1 MMNTINQRCDGKIMK
16 LLQLAVVLI
25 VLPAL
30 QLGSVDVQAADRNAL
45 VSVDYASLPGGKVQ
59 LRLGFENPVSGDP
72 TSFSIDQPP
81 RLSVDF
87 AATSVGLE
95 KKMLQFDAG
104 VVTSVRAVQA
114 NDRTRVV
121 FSLKAMVPYEI
132 RSESNSVFINFANQE
147 THAQQAVVAVAT
159 GKVANVIPEI
169 DFKRGSAGEGKI
181 TVVLSDAS
189 TIINM
194 EEKGTKVVIDFV
206 NAKLPEKLVRRLDVT
221 DFATPISTIDA
232 FNVGQGSRIVI
243 DSLGDFEHMAYQA
256 GKEFNIDIKPLSVA
270 DITERKKD
278 KFGYSGQ
285 KLSLNF
291 QNIEVR
297 AVLQLIADFTDKNVV
312 ASDTV
317 KGNITLRLKNV
328 PWDQALDIILR
339 TRGLGMRESGN
350 VILIAPNAEIASREK
365 EELEAQK
372 QMVDLA
378 PVHTRYHQINYAKA
392 SDIATLLKSEKNS
405 ILTERG
411 SVTIDERT
419 NTLMVLETSTKQEE
433 IAALIHKLDIPVKQ
447 VMIESRIVIA
457 NDDFGRDLGVRAGV
471 TTAGSNESN
480 GIVAVTGGAAGAD
493 TMVGSA
499 ITNNLAGTGPY
510 PITLPAQAD
519 RYNVNL
525 PASGGRLALAIL
537 GADYL
542 VDLELS
548 ALQTEGR
555 GEVLSNP
562 RVITSNQKSA
572 KIEQG
577 VEIPYQEA
585 SSSGA
590 TSTSFKKAVLSL
602 EVTPQITPDDRVV
615 MDLVVNKDS
624 VGGIYSGVPSI
635 NTRSIQTQV
644 LVNNGDTVVLGGVYE
659 QSTSEGNT
667 KVPFLGDIPIL
678 GYLFRTTSRT
688 ESKSELLI
696 FVTPKILSDKI
707 DAGI

>member
-1 MMNTINQRCDGKIMK
+1 
-16 LLQLAVVLI
+16 
-25 VLPAL
+25 
-30 QLGSVDVQAADRNAL
+30 
-45 VSVDYASLPGGKVQ
+45 
-59 LRLGFENPVSGDP
+59 
-72 TSFSIDQPP
+72 
-81 RLSVDF
+81 
-87 AATSVGLE
+87 
-95 KKMLQFDAG
+95 
-104 VVTSVRAVQA
+104 
-114 NDRTRVV
+114 
-121 FSLKAMVPYEI
+121 
-132 RSESNSVFINFANQE
+132 
-147 THAQQAVVAVAT
+147 
-159 GKVANVIPEI
+159 
-169 DFKRGSAGEGKI
+169 
-181 TVVLSDAS
+181 
-189 TIINM
+189 
-194 EEKGTKVVIDFV
+194 
-206 NAKLPEKLVRRLDVT
+206 
-221 DFATPISTIDA
+221 
-232 FNVGQGSRIVI
+232 
-243 DSLGDFEHMAYQA
+243 
-256 GKEFNIDIKPLSVA
+256 
-270 DITERKKD
+270 
-278 KFGYSGQ
+278 
-285 KLSLNF
+285 
-291 QNIEVR
+291 
-297 AVLQLIADFTDKNVV
+297 
-312 ASDTV
+312 
-317 KGNITLRLKNV
+317 
-328 PWDQALDIILR
+328 
-339 TRGLGMRESGN
+339 
-350 VILIAPNAEIASREK
+350 LIAPNAEIAQREK

-372 QMVDLA
+372 QMVDLS

-392 SDIATLLKSEKNS
+392 ADIAKLLKSEKNS

-419 NTLMVLETSTKQEE
+419 NTLMVLETSVKQEE
-433 IAALIHKLDIPVKQ
+433 IAALIHKLDVPVKQ

-471 TTAGSNESN
+471 TTAGSNGTN
-480 GIVAVTGGAAGAD
+480 GVVAVTGGAAGAD
-493 TMVGSA
+493 TMVSSA
-499 ITNNLAGTGPY
+499 IANNIAGTGPY
-510 PITLPAQAD
+510 PIAVPSQAD

-562 RVITSNQKSA
+562 RVITSNQKAA

-602 EVTPQITPDDRVV
+602 SVTPQITPDDRVV
-615 MDLVVNKDS
+615 MDLAVNKDS

-635 NTRSIQTQV
+635 NTRSINTQV
-644 LVNNGDTVVLGGVYE
+644 LVSNGDTVVLGGVYE

-678 GYLFRTTSRT
+678 GYLFRTTSKT

>member
-1 MMNTINQRCDGKIMK
+1 
-16 LLQLAVVLI
+16 L
-25 VLPAL
+25 
-30 QLGSVDVQAADRNAL
+30 
-45 VSVDYASLPGGKVQ
+45 
-59 LRLGFENPVSGDP
+59 
-72 TSFSIDQPP
+72 
-81 RLSVDF
+81 
-87 AATSVGLE
+87 
-95 KKMLQFDAG
+95 LQFDAG